1 MRFPM
6 IRARRAPRIRARSA
20 EGIMTGKNQEFR
32 HPEAA
37 AFLRSLTAAE
47 AAKHPP
53 LVREHDG
60 VITQYWRDGGE
71 VRCREVEAGEEPEM
85 EALLAAVES
94 EFGRSLPRLRAELR
108 GDGVPDLDALETS
121 IREKMLEC
129 GAKACKA
136 LLEAYGAELPAPPC
150 ADCGERMD
158 QSARAVKGFLS
169 RLGLIDLERIQ
180 FHCRSCRVGLHPL
193 DRALDLVGR
202 NATPGA
208 ESICAD
214 AASSDSYEA
223 ASRKLKNLA
232 GVDVPKSTLQRCCMR
247 IGQEV
252 QAFEREDVEPE
263 APSADRVLV
272 EIDGTGV
279 PMVASEVEGVAG
291 KQADGT
297 AKTCEAKV
305 IVRYRADSRD
315 PVTGAPRKD
324 KGSGAVSARID
335 SARAEGGAGRTS
347 EFAGR
352 LERFGLRNGV
362 FEAKELA
369 VLSDGA
375 AWIRNVCEE
384 ILPGRRVTYV
394 LDQFHALDCAAAAV
408 QALAPDEGGRKAR
421 MEEIKQQLN
430 DGQVACV
437 IDGLKPHRD
446 RDKAVA
452 SCIDYFEA
460 NKDRMRYDRCRE
472 RGLPVGSGVV
482 ESACKQIVGSR
493 FKRAGCR
500 WSKAGA
506 NALLAVK
513 CCLEYNRWAD
523 FLDWRACRAAA
534 A

>member
-1 MRFPM
+1 MADQRIETEPPVTLPEGNHLVSEIPERVLPVRRPGKRRERNSVVVPNGVFAVYHTTEEKGSDVNLATHLLNDAWNDLFDLATVISTDTDLVTPIRMVKEERNKLYPIFLDLVLVRCFRASSAPGVSGVANGTIDVHHGAYRMRFPM

-20 EGIMTGKNQEFR
+20 EGIMTGKNQVFR

-37 AFLRSLTAAE
+37 AFLRSLAAAE

-121 IREKMLEC
+121 IREKMLKC

-150 ADCGERMD
+150 ATCGERMD

-169 RLGLIDLERIQ
+169 RLGLIDLERIY
-180 FHCRSCRVGLHPL
+180 FHCRDCRVGLHPL

-263 APSADRVLV
+263 APSADRVLA
-272 EIDGTGV
+272 GSTA
-279 PMVASEVEGVAG
+279 PAFRWSRARSRAWPAS
-291 KQADGT
+291 
-297 AKTCEAKV
+297 
-305 IVRYRADSRD
+305 
-315 PVTGAPRKD
+315 
-324 KGSGAVSARID
+324 
-335 SARAEGGAGRTS
+335 GRTARRRPARRKS
-347 EFAGR
+347 SSATGRTAG
-352 LERFGLRNGV
+352 
-362 FEAKELA
+362 
-369 VLSDGA
+369 
-375 AWIRNVCEE
+375 IR
-384 ILPGRRVTYV
+384 
-394 LDQFHALDCAAAAV
+394 
-408 QALAPDEGGRKAR
+408 
-421 MEEIKQQLN
+421 
-430 DGQVACV
+430 
-437 IDGLKPHRD
+437 
-446 RDKAVA
+446 
-452 SCIDYFEA
+452 
-460 NKDRMRYDRCRE
+460 
-472 RGLPVGSGVV
+472 
-482 ESACKQIVGSR
+482 
-493 FKRAGCR
+493 
-500 WSKAGA
+500 
-506 NALLAVK
+506 
-513 CCLEYNRWAD
+513 
-523 FLDWRACRAAA
+523 
-534 A
+534 